1 MSSSIFYFLLIPLRQ
16 MTPFISQT
24 ELANLSNEERLAYA
38 DYVSDYM
45 EDAHAANDTTS
56 FSMFINSLSD

>member
-1 MSSSIFYFLLIPLRQ
+1 
-16 MTPFISQT
+16 MTPFISQE

-45 EDAHAANDTTS
+45 DDAHAANDTTS
-56 FSMFINSLSD
+56 FRMFINSLSN